1 MRKLFKE
8 RKLFKGGNYMR
19 KYGSCL
25 GNGNYDKSSLLIQK
39 CEECSILQFCLHEG
53 SRDIEN
59 LDGDGG
65 LERQSNFSRYV
76 NPFSINTSFFCQA
89 YTFGN
94 GKF

>member
-1 MRKLFKE
+1 
-8 RKLFKGGNYMR
+8 MR

-65 LERQSNFSRYV
+65 LERQSNTSTLFQLTRHFFVRHTLSEMENFKFRFYV
-76 NPFSINTSFFCQA
+76 A
-89 YTFGN
+89 Y
-94 GKF
+94 